1 MSAVEAAKNLPF
13 SNAAERPSDVSAA
26 EEGASV
32 VEIEY
37 EITGVTIN
45 GWDLP
50 SSIMNDAPSYS
61 AIGDAL
67 ARAQQETRLDK
78 QEAIL
83 KGCLAGLGIQNPE
96 DFLSYKKVLKVDGE
110 PAPSPEA

>member
-1 MSAVEAAKNLPF
+1 MSALEAAKNIPF
-13 SNAAERPSDVSAA
+13 SSAADRPSDVPATS
-26 EEGASV
+26 EDGSV

-67 ARAQQETRLDK
+67 ARAEQEFRLEK
-78 QEAIL
+78 KEAIL
-83 KGCLAGLGIQNPE
+83 KGCLAGLGLQNPE
-96 DFLSYKKVLKVDGE
+96 EFLTYKKVLKVDGE
-110 PAPSPEA
+110 PSPSPEV